1 MLRDTVSAT
10 FNMSSVNDFYRF
22 GDYELKVRTRTE
34 LLNLFASFRRPSGH
48 GRLEYLR

>member
-1 MLRDTVSAT
+1 MSRDQRTSKL
-10 FNMSSVNDFYRF
+10 SSLNHFYWF
-22 GDYELKVRTRTE
+22 GEYGLKVRTRTE